1 MIGAIFMAT
10 QANGALGR
18 GRIFV
23 PAVAQ
28 AARLMLGLRV

>member
-1 MIGAIFMAT
+1 MIGAIFVAT

-28 AARLMLGLRV
+28 GAGLMLGLRM